1 MPDAR
6 NRCVCTIY
14 SKSYSVTMDYKAKRE
29 FWYFNKMQFPSFPAI
44 LLPFFLLYLLD
55 LRTGLDSFLLLL
67 LLLLLLL
74 VQLCK
79 MKRTGISSLYMER
92 IFEHIAISTKGYS
105 QILCRKKYYLDVSN
119 FKTQSC

>member
-44 LLPFFLLYLLD
+44 LLPFFFVILVRFTHWVRQFFAVVAAVAVVVGTIVQDEKNRNQFALYGTD
-55 LRTGLDSFLLLL
+55 FRTHCNFH
-67 LLLLLLL
+67 
-74 VQLCK
+74 
-79 MKRTGISSLYMER
+79 KRL
-92 IFEHIAISTKGYS
+92 F
-105 QILCRKKYYLDVSN
+105 SN
-119 FKTQSC
+119 FVQEKILSRC